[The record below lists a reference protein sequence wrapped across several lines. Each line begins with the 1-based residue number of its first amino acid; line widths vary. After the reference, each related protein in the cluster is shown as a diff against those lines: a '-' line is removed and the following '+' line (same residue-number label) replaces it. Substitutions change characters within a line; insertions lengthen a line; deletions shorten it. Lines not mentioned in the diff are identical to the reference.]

1 MNANNSTIDNS
12 TSQPLQED
20 RDLFAQAIRE
30 AVMHK
35 TDEELAELDKIEVED
50 RPPSRRHKIRMNRLF
65 RERVGS
71 KTFLPFPEVDSAYE
85 RLRSKIVIKLKIN
98 EYLDKKKQ
106 RRS

>member
-1 MNANNSTIDNS
+1 MNNSTIDN
-12 TSQPLQED
+12 TTPKPLQED
-20 RDLFAQAIRE
+20 RDLFDHAIHE

-35 TDEELAELDKIEVED
+35 MDEELAELDKIEVED

-71 KTFLPFPEVDSAYE
+71 TTFLPFPEADSLYE
-85 RLRSKIVIKLKIN
+85 RLRSKIVIKFKIN